1 MSRRSLPSFRAIGA
15 PVVDGINAA
24 MAPVWNGQRE
34 AR

>member
-15 PVVDGINAA
+15 PVVDGIAA
-24 MAPVWNGQRE
+24 GMVPAPGGRRE